1 MKIQLKD
8 FGKQYGKKVLYKNQN
23 IHIEIEDVICLVGES
38 GVGKTTL
45 CNIFL
50 GFENEYEG
58 EYIID
63 SGAEKIKFSIMPQSN
78 KLLDYATVYENVLVF
93 SEEKK

>member
-8 FGKQYGKKVLYKNQN
+8 FGKQYGKKVLYTNQN
-23 IHIEIEDVICLVGES
+23 INIEIEDILCLVGES

-45 CNIFL
+45 CNIIL
-50 GFENEYEG
+50 GFECEYDG
-58 EYIID
+58 ELMID
-63 SGAEKIKFSIMPQSN
+63 NGKEKIKFTIMPQSN